1 MYSAIDIT
9 CKSAKTG
16 IRLLMPVLLS
26 DLIKCIYKYALSYFF
41 IKIKLKFKIIFGE
54 MHFCGSFF
62 IN

>member
-1 MYSAIDIT
+1 
-9 CKSAKTG
+9 
-16 IRLLMPVLLS
+16 MPVLLG
-26 DLIKCIYKYALSYFF
+26 DLIKRTYKYALSYFF